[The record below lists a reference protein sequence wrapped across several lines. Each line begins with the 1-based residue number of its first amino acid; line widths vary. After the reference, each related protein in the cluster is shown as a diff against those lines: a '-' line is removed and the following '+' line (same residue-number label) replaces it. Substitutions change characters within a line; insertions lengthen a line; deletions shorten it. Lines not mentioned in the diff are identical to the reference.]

1 MMAGWSAS
9 AVAGGFLLD
18 HHGFGFTFIITA
30 VLQARHG
37 SDQRGLGFGCVS
49 ATRVCQAHDS

>member
-1 MMAGWSAS
+1 VCSRRLRCSLDSLMMAGWSAS

-30 VLQARHG
+30 VLQERSSLCA
-37 SDQRGLGFGCVS
+37 
-49 ATRVCQAHDS
+49 

>member
-30 VLQARHG
+30 VLQARLRGVG
-37 SDQRGLGFGCVS
+37 SRLSFGL
-49 ATRVCQAHDS
+49 

>member
-30 VLQARHG
+30 VLQERSSLCA
-37 SDQRGLGFGCVS
+37 
-49 ATRVCQAHDS
+49 